1 MTAFAR
7 RWLLPLLII
16 LILNL
21 ILSIRLMPTVVSQGR
36 DNGIYSY
43 TAKVMLDGGTLYK
56 DAWDNKLPAIYFID
70 MLAFVLFGTNRWAL
84 WIMELMLITGA
95 ALALYSLFRR
105 LTKRRVVIWS
115 TVLIFLIFARHPDL
129 IWDVDFPE
137 PVALLPQA
145 LFFML
150 SYSLF
155 TQPSGR
161 TAFVMG
167 LISSLMFLIKQTTTG
182 MVFMF
187 IPAILITNHPILH
200 HPRRWRYLGLII
212 LGGLT
217 GLGAMLAYL
226 VVNGIVED
234 AWRAGFMH
242 ARVFHQWVSLGY
254 PNQSTFVDS
263 VRETLTKSAFKGVMG
278 PILPFAG
285 IGAILAIIRQIQV
298 RTSDEPT
305 LRARATIGIWALL
318 AFPADVLLTNLTVRS
333 YEHYYVAAIMGMTL
347 LIGLGLDALWNGYD
361 YFKTSP
367 KPAYHRFRGVMAL
380 VIVASLGY
388 IFIGYG
394 TRTAE
399 KARLRLE
406 AADWDITG
414 PLREAEQPIIDFVKA
429 NTEPDDMVW
438 VWGATTSINFQS
450 KRDSPTQY
458 HYAYPLIVPDYT
470 TDDMLEEVV
479 RDLDTHQTRLIIDRA
494 WKDGRRI
501 PPLDPARR
509 DPWYRVGGRRDA
521 VMPDL
526 IWEWIQANCDPAISF
541 DRGRQY
547 IYFCH

>member
-16 LILNL
+16 LIQPDF
-21 ILSIRLMPTVVSQGR
+21 IDPTVMPTVVSQGR

-200 HPRRWRYLGLII
+200 HPRRRRRGLER
-212 LGGLT
+212 GYYARPCVSPMGQPGLS
-217 GLGAMLAYL
+217 
-226 VVNGIVED
+226 
-234 AWRAGFMH
+234 
-242 ARVFHQWVSLGY
+242 Q
-254 PNQSTFVDS
+254 
-263 VRETLTKSAFKGVMG
+263 
-278 PILPFAG
+278 PIHFC
-285 IGAILAIIRQIQV
+285 RF
-298 RTSDEPT
+298 
-305 LRARATIGIWALL
+305 RARNA
-318 AFPADVLLTNLTVRS
+318 
-333 YEHYYVAAIMGMTL
+333 H
-347 LIGLGLDALWNGYD
+347 
-361 YFKTSP
+361 
-367 KPAYHRFRGVMAL
+367 
-380 VIVASLGY
+380 
-388 IFIGYG
+388 
-394 TRTAE
+394 
-399 KARLRLE
+399 
-406 AADWDITG
+406 
-414 PLREAEQPIIDFVKA
+414 
-429 NTEPDDMVW
+429 
-438 VWGATTSINFQS
+438 
-450 KRDSPTQY
+450 
-458 HYAYPLIVPDYT
+458 
-470 TDDMLEEVV
+470 
-479 RDLDTHQTRLIIDRA
+479 
-494 WKDGRRI
+494 
-501 PPLDPARR
+501 
-509 DPWYRVGGRRDA
+509 
-521 VMPDL
+521 
-526 IWEWIQANCDPAISF
+526 
-541 DRGRQY
+541 
-547 IYFCH
+547 